1 MVNQKLSV
9 AVIAGLLLSVGV
21 SAQTVPAPK
30 KDDKKQSD
38 EQKKEIQA
46 VVKIADDL
54 AAGQPAANDL
64 GLAWGNADFMK
75 AQGNKQYAP
84 FTVTL
89 DGAKATA
96 GNLAFYWRVVSKD
109 AAAPPAAVPD
119 AKDAKKDDKKNP
131 PKRPEFAYEDVSF
144 VPVMPGQTAPIR
156 ISRSITVPAGEYTTS
171 T

>member
-1 MVNQKLSV
+1 MVKRKLSV

-21 SAQTVPAPK
+21 SAQNVPAPK
-30 KDDKKQSD
+30 KDDKKQTD

-64 GLAWGNADFMK
+64 GLAWGSADFMK

-89 DGAKATA
+89 DGAKTTA
-96 GNLAFYWRVVSKD
+96 SSLAFYWRVVSKD
-109 AAAPPAAVPD
+109 AAPPAAVPD
-119 AKDAKKDDKKNP
+119 AKDAKKDDKK
-131 PKRPEFAYEDVSF
+131 K
-144 VPVMPGQTAPIR
+144 
-156 ISRSITVPAGEYTTS
+156 
-171 T
+171 